1 MSSLVSKR
9 VRKRISQTVS
19 VLQESKR
26 RDIISSR
33 GPGTV
38 MLQGSGVGRRG
49 RGERA
54 RRRNQGDDDGD
65 GDGQVDL
72 TDQNEDQDQDGGG
85 REEEGIGSAR
95 WSKSDRD
102 EPDLDLEA
110 EEGQARDGSQMKR
123 RGKVSLVRRWM
134 MTSERLSGPVGVVQ
148 WAGVQHAGGDWLIP
162 EWPSIRT
169 PSNTHQRSLSSRP
182 SALVGEPAGTMCW
195 LKRVAERMVGAR
207 LDVLG
212 AGAHGNWCCADS
224 GSPTKTR
231 DGRQWTW
238 TS

>member
-1 MSSLVSKR
+1 
-9 VRKRISQTVS
+9 
-19 VLQESKR
+19 
-26 RDIISSR
+26 
-33 GPGTV
+33 
-38 MLQGSGVGRRG
+38 MLQGGGVGRRG

-102 EPDLDLEA
+102 KPDLDLEA
-110 EEGQARDGSQMKR
+110 EEGQAREGSQMRR

-162 EWPSIRT
+162 EWPSTRT